1 LTEGEIAEIIANVA
15 LNVYTNYLNKIALT
29 EVDFPRVS
37 VSLSTAA

>member
-1 LTEGEIAEIIANVA
+1 MTEGEIAEIIANVA